1 MEGMSSGSTI
11 DNYRVCFGRAM
22 LGVSA
27 DAVSALLNTY
37 GDFASDDMKL
47 PQSPGIAL
55 SRKTDHMPS

>member
-47 PQSPGIAL
+47 PQSP
-55 SRKTDHMPS
+55 